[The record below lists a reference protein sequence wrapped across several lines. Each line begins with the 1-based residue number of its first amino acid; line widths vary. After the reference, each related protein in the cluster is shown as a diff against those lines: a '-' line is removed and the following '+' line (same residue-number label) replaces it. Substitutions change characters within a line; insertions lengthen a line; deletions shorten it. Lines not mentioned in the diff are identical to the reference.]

1 METLRTLNKTALLK
15 IEELNISLQTRR
27 GIIYPVQGISCSLE
41 ENEIVGIVGESGSGK
56 SVFAMSLSR
65 LLPEGMA
72 HIEAEK
78 LQFLQYD
85 LLNLSQ
91 KEWRKIRGLLISYV
105 FQDSL
110 VSLNPH
116 LTIGYQLIEPLLIH
130 HKIPIE
136 KARQIGIEHLKA
148 VQIPDPEL
156 QMSRYPHHLSGGMR
170 QRIAIAMALITK
182 PRLLIADEPT
192 TALDATL
199 QAQILNLFK
208 QLHQEKPFTM
218 LIITHDLSLIAG
230 LCHRVW
236 IMYAGKIMESA
247 TVSQLF
253 QKPLHPYTQA
263 LLSLKQN
270 MGSRKR
276 LEHLPGSPPD
286 LRNYLERCPF
296 AERCPYTVQE
306 CFEQPISLTELEHHH
321 FTSCHRILHG
331 DIKASI

>member
-1 METLRTLNKTALLK
+1 MSQKTLLK
-15 IEELNISLQTRR
+15 IKNLNIRLQTRR
-27 GIIYPVQGISCSLE
+27 GNIYPVQGISCSLE

-56 SVFAMSLSR
+56 SVFALSLAS
-65 LLPEGMA
+65 LLPEQMA
-72 HIEAEK
+72 DIEAETF
-78 LQFLQYD
+78 QFLQYD

-91 KEWRKIRGLLISYV
+91 KEWQKIRGLLISYV

-116 LTIGYQLIEPLLIH
+116 LTIGYQLIEPLRIH

-136 KARQIGIEHLKA
+136 KARQIGIKYLKA
-148 VQIPDPEL
+148 VQIPEPEL
-156 QMSRYPHHLSGGMR
+156 QMTRYPHHLSGGMR
-170 QRIAIAMALITK
+170 QRISIAMALITK
-182 PRLLIADEPT
+182 PNLLIADEPT

-208 QLHQEKPFTM
+208 QLHKEKPFTM

-236 IMYAGKIMESA
+236 IIYAGKIMEIA

-270 MGSRKR
+270 MGSRKK
-276 LEHLPGSPPD
+276 LEHLPGTPPD

-296 AERCPYTVQE
+296 AERCPYTVQK
-306 CFEQPISLTELEHHH
+306 CYEQPILLTELEPHH
-321 FTSCHRILHG
+321 FTSCHRILYG
-331 DIKASI
+331 DIKTKS

>member
-1 METLRTLNKTALLK
+1 METLSILSQKTLLK
-15 IEELNISLQTRR
+15 INNLNIRLQTRR
-27 GIIYPVQGISCSLE
+27 GDIYPVQGISCSLE

-56 SVFAMSLSR
+56 SVFALSLAR
-65 LLPEGMA
+65 LLPEKMLK
-72 HIEAEK
+72 IEAEK

-91 KEWRKIRGLLISYV
+91 KEWQKIRGLLIGYV

-116 LTIGYQLIEPLLIH
+116 LTIGYQLIEPLRIH
-130 HKIPIE
+130 HHISIE
-136 KARQIGIEHLKA
+136 KARQIGIDFLKL

-156 QMSRYPHHLSGGMR
+156 QMQRYPHHLSGGMR
-170 QRIAIAMALITK
+170 QRVAIAMSLITK
-182 PRLLIADEPT
+182 PKLLIADEPT

-208 QLHQEKPFTM
+208 RLHKEKPFTM
-218 LIITHDLSLIAG
+218 IIITHDLSLVAG

-236 IMYAGKIMESA
+236 IMYAGKIVEKA

-263 LLSLKQN
+263 LLSLKRN
-270 MGSRKR
+270 LGSRRR
-276 LEHLPGSPPD
+276 LEHLPGTPPD
-286 LRNYLERCPF
+286 LRNYIERCPF
-296 AERCPYTVQE
+296 AERCPYVVQE
-306 CFEQPISLTELEHHH
+306 CYEQPCERE
-321 FTSCHRILHG
+321 
-331 DIKASI
+331 